1 MRFFK
6 ILTIILGT
14 LSFSFVPLTFAQI
27 KVGKKAPDFVTS
39 TLDGE
44 RFALK
49 DYLKDPENKFLI
61 LTFFATW
68 CDLCGDDLKFLQQL
82 NEQYRDRGL
91 RVFCVFTGRL
101 SKIMAAKKY
110 MEDLNVHLPILLDK
124 KKVVSKP
131 YKVPALP
138 CHYVID
144 REGIMRFR
152 CIGCSEDVKSN
163 FEKNLRGLLG
173 EP

>member
-1 MRFFK
+1 MRHFK
-6 ILTIILGT
+6 ILISMIGI
-14 LSFSFVPLTFAQI
+14 LSFSFVPLTLAQI

-49 DYLKDPENKFLI
+49 EYLKDPENKFLI

-68 CDLCGDDLKFLQQL
+68 CEPCGEDLKFLQRL
-82 NEQYRDRGL
+82 NDQYKDRGL

-101 SKIMAAKKY
+101 SKIKTAKKY
-110 MEDLNVHLPILLDK
+110 MEDLNVYLPILLDK

-131 YKVPALP
+131 FKVPALP

-152 CIGCSEDVKSN
+152 CIGCGEDVKST
-163 FEKNLRGLLG
+163 FEKNLNGFLG